1 VLRTIKSAREIDA
14 LFSGGDRSANTYV
27 VVLFAPTP
35 FGRGRLGRVAY
46 IAGKRL
52 GNAVLRN
59 RVKRVLREAV
69 KLSGGPWPGFD
80 VAVIARP
87 KTAQSSPATVS
98 RAIGIAVAQKMPG
111 AGRL

>member
-1 VLRTIKSAREIDA
+1 VLRTIKNAREIDA
-14 LFSGGDRSANTYV
+14 LFKCGDRNANSYV
-27 VVLFAPTP
+27 VVLSAPTP

-52 GNAVLRN
+52 GNAVRRN

-69 KLSGGPWPGFD
+69 RISGGPWPGFD

-87 KTAQSSPATVS
+87 KVAASSPEMVAGALS
-98 RAIGIAVAQKMPG
+98 AAISDQFSG
-111 AGRL
+111 AKPR